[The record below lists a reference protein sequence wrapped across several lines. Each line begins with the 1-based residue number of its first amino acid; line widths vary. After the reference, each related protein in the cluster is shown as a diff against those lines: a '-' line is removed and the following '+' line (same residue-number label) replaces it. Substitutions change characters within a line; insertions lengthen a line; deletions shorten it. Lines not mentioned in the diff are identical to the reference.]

1 MIKLESFNKDA
12 LHSNLNKYFKIVEDD
27 CNNIK
32 DIRFLVL
39 RFCIGCEKVID
50 DFLSQYI
57 QKNNSEIEDIKNI
70 QLTKYKIGDQNCL
83 VKLKIK
89 DMDFARKIAIMQSI
103 CDYKNVDVKYFD
115 FLTFLRG
122 VRNIVSH
129 QLVEEID
136 IQQYLNKNKEKF
148 VYCFVQ
154 ETMKPLFA
162 SNISK
167 NNYHE
172 VLKGLLPI
180 ISIEINELQNQ
191 IINH

>member
-1 MIKLESFNKDA
+1 MTRLEPFNKDA
-12 LHSNLNKYFKIVEDD
+12 LHSKVNEYFTIVVDD

-32 DIRFLVL
+32 DIRFLIL
-39 RFCIGCEKVID
+39 RFCIACEKVID
-50 DFLSQYI
+50 DFLFQYT
-57 QKNNSEIEDIKNI
+57 QKNYSEIKDIKNI
-70 QLTKYKIGDQNCL
+70 QLTKYRIGNQNCL
-83 VKLKIK
+83 IKLKVK
-89 DMDFARKIAIMQSI
+89 DMNFAQKIAIMQSI
-103 CDYKNVDVKYFD
+103 CDYKTGDVKYFD
-115 FLTFLRG
+115 FLNFLRD

-129 QLVEEID
+129 QLVKEID
-136 IQQYLNKNKEKF
+136 IQQYLNENKEKF
-148 VYCFVQ
+148 VYNFVQ